1 MRGMDAATGRWL
13 DDDAHLVQSIARILT
28 TPIGTRV
35 QRRDFGS
42 LLPELIDQPFNS
54 TTQLRL
60 YGAAAT
66 ALMRWE
72 PRLQI
77 KQLAL
82 SRGDQPGAFVLDV
95 TCRRVRSLQSNEF
108 TRLTVPLRYRET

>member
-1 MRGMDAATGRWL
+1 MSGMDASTGRWL

-42 LLPELIDQPFNS
+42 LLPELVDQPFNS

-77 KQLAL
+77 KQLSL
-82 SRGDQPGAFVLDV
+82 SRGERPGAFVLDV
-95 TCRRVRSLQSNEF
+95 TCRRVRSQQSNEF

>member
-1 MRGMDAATGRWL
+1 MRGMDQATGRWL
-13 DDDAHLVQSIARILT
+13 DDDAHLAQSIARILT
-28 TPIGTRV
+28 TPLGTRL

-42 LLPELIDQPFNS
+42 LLPELVDQPFNS

-72 PRLQI
+72 PRIQI
-77 KQLAL
+77 TQLAL
-82 SRGDQPGAFVLDV
+82 AKGERPGAFVLDV
-95 TCRRVRSLQSNEF
+95 TCRRIRTQRSNEF

>member
-1 MRGMDAATGRWL
+1 MSGMDAATGRWL
-13 DDDAHLVQSIARILT
+13 DEDAHLVQSIARILT
-28 TPIGTRV
+28 TPLGSRL

-42 LLPELIDQPFNS
+42 LLPELIDQPFND

-60 YGAAAT
+60 YGATAT

-77 KQLAL
+77 RRMIL
-82 SRGDQPGAFVLDV
+82 SDGGRPGALVLEL
-95 TCRRVRSLQSNEF
+95 TAQVRERQSNEL
-108 TRLTVPLRYRET
+108 TRLTVPLRPREA

>member
-1 MRGMDAATGRWL
+1 MDAASGRWL
-13 DDDAHLVQSIARILT
+13 EDDAHLIQSIARILT
-28 TPIGTRV
+28 TPLGSRV

-42 LLPELIDQPFNS
+42 LLPELLDQPFNS

-60 YGAAAT
+60 YGATAT

-77 KQLAL
+77 KRMAL
-82 SRGDQPGAFVLDV
+82 SDGERPGTLVLEL
-95 TCRRVRSLQSNEF
+95 TARVRERKSNEL
-108 TRLTVPLRYRET
+108 TRLTVPLRPREA